1 MARAQARRPR
11 IALVVRSTAVAAG
24 ILAVLVL
31 GYTAGERDVGSA
43 SRTAAY
49 AEIADHVA
57 EELRVF
63 RLAAQPEVVIFD
75 YPSYTR
81 QARALNR
88 VAALVEKRHLPRD
101 RIVSQAELG
110 SYIHAANS
118 DFATFYYGH
127 NYAPADLAR
136 FFAIATESSVELS
149 AAELE
154 LRARLLNLE
163 AIELRS
169 GHYKAGDGASYVIS
183 IVSPRAPELAPDQGD
198 RARAIALAH
207 ELGHAWYAVNE
218 AYHAYARKFWY
229 EVLTQADRA
238 AFRRFLARRDY
249 DVSNE
254 NLVIDEAQA
263 YLAFT
268 PDRQVVSD
276 AALNLP
282 AGRLAE
288 LRQRFRPP
296 ALPPW
301 HREP

>member
-1 MARAQARRPR
+1 MARAHPRQPR
-11 IALVVRSTAVAAG
+11 IALVVRSTVVAAG

-31 GYTAGERDVGSA
+31 GYTARDRDAGPA
-43 SRTAAY
+43 GRTAAY

-57 EELRVF
+57 EELQVF

-101 RIVSQAELG
+101 RIVSPSELG
-110 SYIHAANS
+110 SYIHAAEG

-136 FFAIATESSVELS
+136 FFAIARAGSVELN

-154 LRARLLNLE
+154 LRARLEDLKV
-163 AIELRS
+163 IESRS
-169 GHYKAGDGASYVIS
+169 GRYEAGGGADYVIS
-183 IVSPRAPELAPDQGD
+183 VVSSRAPELAPEKGS

-218 AYHAYARKFWY
+218 AYHAYARRFWY
-229 EVLTQADRA
+229 EVLTETDRA
-238 AFRRFLARRDY
+238 AFRRFLAERDY

-254 NLVIDEAQA
+254 SLVIDEAQA

-268 PDRQVVSD
+268 PDRRVVSD
-276 AALNLP
+276 SALGLP

-301 HREP
+301 HRER